1 MSILVD
7 FKDTYWVELYSY
19 NNIHSKHPELLF
31 AFTYF
36 TYLFN
41 LNMVDVKGTNKFKF
55 EIDFNGS
62 NVNRHVAGW
71 GNVGSFI
78 EPSDIDIES
87 LKRNLIDGI

>member
-1 MSILVD
+1 MKENYMSILVD

-41 LNMVDVKGTNKFKF
+41 LNMADNRY
-55 EIDFNGS
+55 
-62 NVNRHVAGW
+62 RHVFSIAPQLKCCSLFSIGEGGAG
-71 GNVGSFI
+71 
-78 EPSDIDIES
+78 
-87 LKRNLIDGI
+87 

>member
-1 MSILVD
+1 M
-7 FKDTYWVELYSY
+7 YSY